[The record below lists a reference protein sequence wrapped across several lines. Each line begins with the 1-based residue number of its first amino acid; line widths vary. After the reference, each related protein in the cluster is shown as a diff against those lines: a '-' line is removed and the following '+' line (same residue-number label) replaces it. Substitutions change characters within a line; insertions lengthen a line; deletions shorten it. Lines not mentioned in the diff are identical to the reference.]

1 MTRENKLAL
10 VIGFGL
16 MLFVGILVS
25 DHFSAQRFDPA
36 TVVQADEPASLDP
49 VRLDEVGSESLAPVA
64 PIVDAGPVELAS
76 NGASQIPGAPAPGE
90 LILGDAGQGGTEVI
104 ALPVEVAQGDGTP
117 VKFHKVKKGDNYWS
131 IAAREYGDGTL
142 GEKLQ
147 EYNKAVAPDAARLAI
162 DSELRLPPVEVLR
175 PGAAP
180 RTSGTAVTQ
189 SNPAPAPR
197 VAATYKV
204 KKGDTP
210 YAIAKRQGVNVA
222 DLLRHNGI
230 KDPSGLK
237 PGQTIKIPVKG

>member
-1 MTRENKLAL
+1 MQNPR
-10 VIGFGL
+10 
-16 MLFVGILVS
+16 IL
-25 DHFSAQRFDPA
+25 
-36 TVVQADEPASLDP
+36 ASLAALA
-49 VRLDEVGSESLAPVA
+49 VVGAVAFWFAGNTGGEVAAPTIESASASDQSTTDAP
-64 PIVDAGPVELAS
+64 S
-76 NGASQIPGAPAPGE
+76 
-90 LILGDAGQGGTEVI
+90 
-104 ALPVEVAQGDGTP
+104 VAQGDGTP

-180 RTSGTAVTQ
+180 RTSGTAVAQ

-197 VAATYKV
+197 AAATYKV